1 MLRKFA
7 TLSFVSGSA
16 LAGQCD
22 ESESKLWLNN
32 DTFTDVIKKC
42 AANTGGSVAGTTNC
56 MASQIGGLSS
66 GCASCFGQ
74 TVDCGKKH
82 CMAECVHNS
91 AAQQCLECTK
101 KSGCDDALNV
111 CTGFGQGPPKPKLG
125 AKATSNNGNSAG
137 SVSAVL
143 ALALPVVLI
152 TLSVF

>member
-1 MLRKFA
+1 MLRKVA
-7 TLSFVSGSA
+7 VLSFVSATA
-16 LAGQCD
+16 LAGQCN

-32 DTFTDVIKKC
+32 DSFTDVMKKC
-42 AANTGGSVAGTTNC
+42 AANASGSAAGTTNC

-74 TVDCGKKH
+74 TVDCGKRN
-82 CMAECVHNS
+82 CMAECIQSS
-91 AAQQCLECTK
+91 AAQKCLDCTK
-101 KSGCDDALNV
+101 NSGCDDALNV
-111 CTGFGQGPPKPKLG
+111 CTGFAQGPPKPKAG
-125 AKATSNNGNSAG
+125 ANATSNNGNAAG